1 MLQALQKF
9 FASLVHSA
17 NTSFDTLLDSLLSST
32 KPSPQSGGL
41 AKQALCSIARCVA
54 VLCLAA
60 GDTKCASTVEML
72 KGILKDDSTTNSVR
86 ILLRIIVVK
95 FWLAATLNFSFS
107 MCPVMFFLLT
117 QLF

>member
-17 NTSFDTLLDSLLSST
+17 NTSFDALLDSLLSST

-41 AKQALCSIARCVA
+41 AKQALFSIARCVA

-72 KGILKDDSTTNSVR
+72 KGILKDDSTANSVG
-86 ILLRIIVVK
+86 ILLHIFVVEGC
-95 FWLAATLNFSFS
+95 LVATLILFSF
-107 MCPVMFFLLT
+107 VL
-117 QLF
+117 